1 MDPRMYLVDVIHKA
15 PKQQPDVLLSEGLL
29 VVNLSVNVA
38 VVQEVPIDLLH
49 LKSDEIHEY

>member
-1 MDPRMYLVDVIHKA
+1 MYMYLVDVIHKA
-15 PKQQPDVLLSEGLL
+15 PEQQPDVLLGEGLL